1 MNIYSLF
8 IVKLRLSSMTFLAG
22 WDLIFFDF
30 CILVVFFDFWR
41 VFRAWPDVDMKNRLS
56 GC

>member
-41 VFRAWPDVDMKNRLS
+41 VFRAWSDVDMKNRLS